1 MKELAKTDET
11 ALGAVRPLAVIE
23 AELDLLK
30 QDTRSKET
38 ALLSNY
44 IEVGRRLE
52 EAKAQL
58 RHGEWGGWLK
68 KMEISW
74 STANNF
80 MRLFREYGADQQ
92 SLFGGVVKSKALEN
106 LTYTKALLLLAV
118 PEEEREQFAAENNVA
133 DMTSRELEKAIK
145 ERDEARK
152 AAEQA
157 KVGAKAAEEARA
169 SMEQSLQAANELL
182 DRTRADVKTAHDVTA
197 ELEKQL
203 AELKAAPVEV
213 AIATVDQEKLDAAR
227 AEGEAAKAA
236 ELADLQAKLDK
247 AKEAKKKA
255 DEKRKD
261 AEAALADAQAKLE
274 ASAKADKK
282 AAAMADPD
290 VAQVMVSLEQG
301 RNIANVLS
309 GLLLKFRNRGDQDN
323 AERTVKAMNAL
334 GDKIKEAAQ

>member
-30 QDTRSKET
+30 QDTRSKEM

-133 DMTSRELEKAIK
+133 DMTSRELEKAIR

-157 KVGAKAAEEARA
+157 KADAKAAEEART

-182 DRTRADVKTAHDVTA
+182 DRTQMDVKTAHDVTA
-197 ELEKQL
+197 QLEQQL
-203 AELKAAPVEV
+203 AELRAAPVDV

-227 AEGEAAKAA
+227 AEGEAAKA
-236 ELADLQAKLDK
+236 EEITDLQVKLDQ

-255 DEKRKD
+255 DEKRKN
-261 AEAALADAQAKLE
+261 AEAAVDILKLQLEE
-274 ASAKADKK
+274 AAKADKK

-290 VAQVMVSLEQG
+290 MAKFQVYFDQTQETVNKM
-301 RNIANVLS
+301 R
-309 GLLLKFRNRGDQDN
+309 GLLLRARGREDQAN
-323 AERTVKAMNAL
+323 AEKMSKAILAL
-334 GDKIKEAAQ
+334 GDAVKGAAQ